1 MRRFTILNILLILIN
16 FYGVAQTTP
25 VLPVYDTSETAAIG
39 QNLDKLMNLWYLN
52 HMDMD
57 TSIQNMNIYGFQPG
71 EIPQYTDSIYKYRLC
86 ILNSAIPLAYNPY
99 VKSYIEMYTMRKREQ
114 VERMLGLAHYY
125 FPKFEQVLDKYNLPL
140 ELRNV
145 AVIESAL
152 NTHAVSKSGATGLWQ
167 FIYSTAKLYKIKI
180 TSYVDERRDPDI
192 LTETAVIYLK
202 DLYAVYGDW
211 LYVIAAY
218 NCGPGSLNK
227 AIKRSGN
234 QKDIWKVY
242 PYLPVETRGYIPAF
256 IAANYVMAYYKEHNI
271 YPKGYYNPGLLDTVH
286 VYQRLRFDVL
296 SNSLK
301 IPIEQ
306 LREINPMYSRDE
318 IPQSVTEKASVL
330 KLPIDKATQFH
341 KYSELIYS
349 YQNYLEQKYR
359 DSLLANTSPP
369 SSYRSDNTVRYKM
382 LSYKVKPGDKIDNI
396 AQWYDCTVNDIKK
409 WNRIKSGNISTG
421 KTLTIYVS
429 NEDYQRYKDVNSM
442 DFAQKQR
449 KVGNNNLVSNT
460 KPVPS
465 ESLTATTE
473 VTTTTSPSNQEVVST
488 PSNPV
493 ETAPPDTQT
502 KKLESELFVNKEI
515 KKEYVYYIIKPGDTL
530 WTIAQKYPGVTS
542 TELMQ
547 LNNINKSH
555 KLKPGQ
561 KIKIKT
567 KS

>member
-1 MRRFTILNILLILIN
+1 MRRFIILNSLIILIS
-16 FYGVAQTTP
+16 FYSFAQTIP
-25 VLPVYDTSETAAIG
+25 VIPVYDTSETAAIG

-52 HMDMD
+52 HMEVD

-99 VKSYIEMYTMRKREQ
+99 VKSYIEMYTIRKRDQ

-125 FPKFEQVLDKYNLPL
+125 FPKFEQVLDKHNLPL

-192 LTETAVIYLK
+192 LTETAAIYLK
-202 DLYAVYGDW
+202 DMYDVYGDW
-211 LYVIAAY
+211 LFVIAAY

-256 IAANYVMAYYKEHNI
+256 IAANYVMAYHKEHNI

-296 SNSLK
+296 ASALK
-301 IPIEQ
+301 IPVEQ

-318 IPQSVTEKASVL
+318 IPQSVTQRACVL

-349 YQNYLEQKYR
+349 YQNYLEQKYH
-359 DSLLANTSPP
+359 DSLLANTTPP
-369 SSYRSDNTVRYKM
+369 ASYHSDNTIRYRM
-382 LSYKVKPGDKIDNI
+382 LNYKVKSGDKIENI
-396 AQWYDCTVNDIKK
+396 AEWYDCTINDIKK
-409 WNRIKSGNISTG
+409 WNHIRSNNLPAG

-429 NEDYQRYKDVNSM
+429 NVDYNTYKDVNSM
-442 DFAQKQR
+442 SFTQKQK
-449 KVGNNNLVSNT
+449 KVGSIIMVSNT
-460 KPVPS
+460 TSNDTDKTLVTSQSSPV
-465 ESLTATTE
+465 
-473 VTTTTSPSNQEVVST
+473 VVNT
-488 PSNPV
+488 PSQ
-493 ETAPPDTQT
+493 TAPPDTQT

-542 TELMQ
+542 NELMQ